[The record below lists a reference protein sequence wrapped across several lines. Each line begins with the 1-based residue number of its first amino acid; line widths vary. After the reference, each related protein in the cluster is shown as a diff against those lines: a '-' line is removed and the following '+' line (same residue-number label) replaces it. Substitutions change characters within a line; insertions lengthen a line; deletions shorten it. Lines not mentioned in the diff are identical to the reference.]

1 MISFICGPRL
11 YKHKI
16 KYKTVMKKEVKLPRG
31 TKGTN
36 DVGDTEEEGY
46 RVGGI
51 CQNAIDLQR
60 NSLR

>member
-1 MISFICGPRL
+1 
-11 YKHKI
+11 
-16 KYKTVMKKEVKLPRG
+16 MKKEVKLPRG